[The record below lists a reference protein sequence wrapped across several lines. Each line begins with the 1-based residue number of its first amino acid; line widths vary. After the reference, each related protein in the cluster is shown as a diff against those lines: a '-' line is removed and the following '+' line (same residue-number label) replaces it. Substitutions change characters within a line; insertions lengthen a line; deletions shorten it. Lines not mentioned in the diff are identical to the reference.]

1 MMLIKKCDKC
11 KEYTLDETCPL
22 CKTKT
27 ISAHPLK
34 FSLEKERKY
43 GKYRRIAKANI

>member
-1 MMLIKKCDKC
+1 MLLNKCDKC
-11 KEYTLDETCPL
+11 KRYTLNDVCPE

-27 ISAHPLK
+27 ISAHPMK

-43 GKYRRIAKANI
+43 GKYRRIAKANV